1 MAPPEMPRSIR
12 YHPLFET
19 DVIDA
24 AAWYD
29 ARNPMI
35 GTTFVDEVSRAVDQ
49 LTQHP
54 ERRSVVAPASK
65 PREEPPAQR
74 FHRPVP
80 TAPAGCHWRNLQWQP
95 TRAMAP
101 SGV

>member
-1 MAPPEMPRSIR
+1 MPRSIR

-29 ARNPMI
+29 ARHPMI
-35 GTTFVDEVSRAVDQ
+35 GSAFVDEVSRAVDQ

-54 ERRSVVAPASK
+54 ERRSVVDFGVRLLAGEPFSVRRHLRS
-65 PREEPPAQR
+65 PRA
-74 FHRPVP
+74 
-80 TAPAGCHWRNLQWQP
+80 
-95 TRAMAP
+95 
-101 SGV
+101 